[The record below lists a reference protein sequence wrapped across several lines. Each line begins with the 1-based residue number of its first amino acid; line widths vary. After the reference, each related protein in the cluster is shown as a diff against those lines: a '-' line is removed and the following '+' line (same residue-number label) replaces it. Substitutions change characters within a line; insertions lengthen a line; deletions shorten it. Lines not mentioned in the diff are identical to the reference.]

1 MSEVLYGLANAF
13 LLFMVYSFLGWIIEV
28 IVTMLEHRKIVNRG
42 FLVGPICPI
51 YGTGALLISLILAP
65 SENWFAIFCVAV
77 VGGSILE
84 YTVSVIMERLFRVRW
99 WDYSEKPFNLNG
111 RICLESS
118 LLFGIA
124 GILIVK
130 FVTPGFLALF
140 AALPVWLL
148 YLIVGIL
155 LLWLFADIALS
166 LKLIIGVR
174 VTVGTVQK
182 DATEEISERVREVL
196 MGKGKL
202 SRRLMKA
209 FPSQTPS
216 KKAPR
221 KATSSHYSTD
231 SKKSQ

>member
-13 LLFMVYSFLGWIIEV
+13 LLFMTYSFLGWIIEV

-77 VGGSILE
+77 VGSSILE

-99 WDYSEKPFNLNG
+99 WDYSKKTFNLNG

-130 FVTPGFLALF
+130 FVTPGFLVLF
-140 AALPVWLL
+140 AALPVWAL
-148 YLIVGIL
+148 YLIAGIL
-155 LLWLFADIALS
+155 LLWLIADIALS

-196 MGKGKL
+196 IGKGKL